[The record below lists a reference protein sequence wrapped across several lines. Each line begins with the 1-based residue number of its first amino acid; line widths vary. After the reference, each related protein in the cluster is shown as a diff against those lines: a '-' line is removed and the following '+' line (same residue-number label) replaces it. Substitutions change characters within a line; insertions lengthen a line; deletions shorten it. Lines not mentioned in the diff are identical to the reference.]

1 MEYTLAMD
9 DHLLKVFY
17 DFKRGRLGESSTA
30 TIQNLLRLY
39 HPPHITS
46 AAQLKAVGVEDPALL
61 QQLASMDL
69 KRQTAEE
76 LVGRTRYKILLSADQ
91 IRYPAVRVSGDSV
104 TSQFVMTYKAGE
116 DRGKAHDW
124 LAALLAEA
132 KTVTVVDGYL
142 CDGQTGR
149 LKPNARKFFQ
159 LFPRQALS
167 VFLSGCKQTA
177 VSDIKKICFDWKVK
191 SDTSSRYGN
200 AHDRYVLID
209 GKMEIVIT
217 SGIDYLFD
225 ASKECTLLVRQAT

>member
-1 MEYTLAMD
+1 
-9 DHLLKVFY
+9 
-17 DFKRGRLGESSTA
+17 
-30 TIQNLLRLY
+30 
-39 HPPHITS
+39 
-46 AAQLKAVGVEDPALL
+46 
-61 QQLASMDL
+61 
-69 KRQTAEE
+69 
-76 LVGRTRYKILLSADQ
+76 
-91 IRYPAVRVSGDSV
+91 
-104 TSQFVMTYKAGE
+104 
-116 DRGKAHDW
+116 
-124 LAALLAEA
+124 
-132 KTVTVVDGYL
+132 VTVVDGYL